1 MIDSTWYWIV
11 IGILSVI
18 LVIWIIFAIYR
29 GIRFEAI
36 LAFGYVFLI
45 LGMSF
50 TLGEY
55 LPIPYYQNIAGSL
68 TLLGM
73 LLVILGLLCSQRRW
87 VKRKGTKNLN
97 SFKNLLVFAYIRH
110 PMVLGTVILCFALIT
125 LANSI
130 LSNVFAV
137 LAVICFFLASYEK
150 DSYMVEKYGYPYKV
164 YALKVPRFNII
175 WGIIKAIKTN
185 TQGKGDKKKKEI
197 LYE

>member
-87 VKRKGTKNLN
+87 VKRKGTRNLN

-137 LAVICFFLASYEK
+137 LAVTCFFLASYEK

-164 YALKVPRFNII
+164 YTRKVPRFNII

-185 TQGKGDKKKKEI
+185 TQGEGDKKKEEI

>member
-185 TQGKGDKKKKEI
+185 TQGKGDKKKEEI

>member
-1 MIDSTWYWIV
+1 VIDSTWYWIV